1 MTIEDDQRESGGRF
15 TAGAQE
21 LGQGVGRRRALAL
34 GSAGSLAAF
43 LAACAPG
50 APGAS
55 PDATGGAAG
64 TPRRG
69 GTAVV
74 VTDGDPST
82 LNMATTTSNT
92 PGDIGAKI
100 FDGLVWLESRDGAFV
115 PQPSLATSWT
125 IAPDGRTYSF
135 KLRPGVKW
143 HDGRDFTS
151 ADVKF
156 TYEEVL
162 AKHHPRTRG
171 TLMRLAGI
179 DTPDPLSVTVRLTE
193 PYAPFLLQQSVF
205 DSPILPKH
213 LYEGTD
219 IVSNPYNQRPVGTG
233 PFKFGQWS
241 RGSNVRLTRNET
253 YWEAGKPYLDGI
265 VYPIVP
271 QAANRATGL
280 ETGEIDFAVD
290 FYLSKSD
297 VPRLI
302 ANTKLQSKRGQGSPN
317 IYFAMMNLRTPA
329 LAKPEA
335 RQALAF
341 AINRETIV
349 QQALG
354 GFARAGNGAFGEGFK
369 WLFNDEVSYARK
381 YPFSVDRAKAA
392 LAAAGVTGNVTLRC
406 VYDSARAQL
415 IAAGQIIRDNLRQLG
430 ITVDLQPLESSVMIQ
445 KVFIEREFDLT
456 LQSFTSSGDPAIGYH
471 RLYVTTEGRQQ
482 YTNATSYSN
491 PRVDELLAR
500 AGTAVT
506 PQERAPFYK
515 EAQAILNDDLPSL
528 VLFEELGVDIAA
540 KKLNGLWKS
549 WDSRDRWGDVWLSP

>member
-1 MTIEDDQRESGGRF
+1 MTTEDDQSGSGGRF
-15 TAGAQE
+15 TEGAQE
-21 LGQGVGRRRALAL
+21 LRQGVGRRRALAL
-34 GSAGSLAAF
+34 GSAGSLAAV

-50 APGAS
+50 AS
-55 PDATGGAAG
+55 PAAPEGAAG
-64 TPRRG
+64 PPRRG

-82 LNMATTTSNT
+82 LNMAMVTGNTT
-92 PGDIGAKI
+92 GDIGAKI
-100 FDGLVWLESRDGAFV
+100 FDGLVWLESRDGAFI

-125 IAPDGRTYSF
+125 IAPDGKTYSF

-162 AKHHPRTRG
+162 TKHHPRTRG
-171 TLMRLAGI
+171 TLTRLAGI
-179 DTPDPLSVTVRLTE
+179 DTPDPLTVTVRLTE

-219 IVSNPYNQRPVGTG
+219 IAGNPANQRPVGTG
-233 PFKFGQWS
+233 PFKFAEWS
-241 RGSNVRLTRNET
+241 RGASVRLTRNET

-271 QAANRATGL
+271 QPANRATGL
-280 ETGEIDFAVD
+280 ETGEIDFVVD
-290 FYLSKSD
+290 FYLAKSD
-297 VPRLI
+297 APRLI

-349 QQALG
+349 QQAVG

-415 IAAGQIIRDNLRQLG
+415 VASGQIIRDNLRQLG
-430 ITVDLQPLESSVMIQ
+430 ITVDLQPLEASVMIQ

-471 RLYVTTEGRQQ
+471 RLYVTTEARQQ
-482 YTNATSYSN
+482 YTNATSYSS

-500 AGTAVT
+500 AATAVT

-515 EAQAILNDDLPSL
+515 EVQTILSNDLPSL
-528 VLFEELGVDIAA
+528 VLFEELGVDVAA